1 MITPLLALYY
11 ACCFII
17 IVIAAI
23 YIIFIDDITVEGKSM
38 EPTLVSGCRVL
49 FIKSKY
55 VPKCSYKKGD
65 VIIFSLTNPLR
76 VHDEVGHEQKVVE
89 LLIKRIQNVNSDGD
103 RFAVVGDNHDVSFDM
118 TIHLEKI
125 VGRAIFV

>member
-1 MITPLLALYY
+1 MLSYTLLALDY

-55 VPKCSYKKGD
+55 VPKRSYKKGD
-65 VIIFSLTNPLR
+65 IIIFSLGF
-76 VHDEVGHEQKVVE
+76 VHDEVGHEQKVVQ
-89 LLIKRIQNVNSDGD
+89 LLIKRIQNVNSDGS
-103 RFAVVGDNHDVSFDM
+103 RFTVFGDNQDISFDM
-118 TIHLEKI
+118 TIHLDKI

>member
-23 YIIFIDDITVEGKSM
+23 YIIFIDDISVEGKSM

-55 VPKCSYKKGD
+55 VPTCSFKKGD
-65 VIIFSLTNPLR
+65 VIIFSLANPLR

-118 TIHLEKI
+118 TIHLDKI